1 LLGYTFSCPDM
12 IGGGDYSSFVP
23 GSKLDQDL
31 IVRSAQ
37 CQALMPMMQ
46 FSVAP
51 WRVLDKDHL
60 DAVKKAVNV
69 RQSFVP
75 LIMRLAQLSA
85 KTGEPIVSNMEYSFP
100 DNGFETC
107 KDQFMLGENILVA
120 PMLEKGFQ
128 RTVIFPKGKWKSNK
142 GLIIK
147 GPVAKQFDVLL
158 EDLLWFEKMK

>member
-1 LLGYTFSCPDM
+1 
-12 IGGGDYSSFVP
+12 
-23 GSKLDQDL
+23 LDQDL